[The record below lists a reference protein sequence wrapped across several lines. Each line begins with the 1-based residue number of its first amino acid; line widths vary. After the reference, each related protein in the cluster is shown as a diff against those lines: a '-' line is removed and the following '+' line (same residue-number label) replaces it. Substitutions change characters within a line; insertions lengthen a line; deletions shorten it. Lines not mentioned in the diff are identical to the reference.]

1 MSKDTQIVETVSG
14 TWLRFPNNFKKF
26 HCLVELPD
34 QLSLNINTKSGCVH
48 VHKKDCD
55 DVFQYVGKLY
65 ITANGNQLQCT
76 VQAAPAKEEVMETPA
91 PGKQSDAS

>member
-1 MSKDTQIVETVSG
+1 MSKDTQLVETVSG
-14 TWLRFPNNFKKF
+14 TWLRFPNGFKKF

-48 VHKKDCD
+48 VHKKDSD
-55 DVFQYVGKLY
+55 NVFQYVGELH
-65 ITANGNQLQCT
+65 ITANGSQLQCT
-76 VQAAPAKEEVMETPA
+76 AQAVPAKEEATEN